1 MPKHKY
7 LVLFRNQPAGDQ
19 PGGGQPSPSPEQMQQ
34 MFAAYKAWMDKFK
47 EDILDM
53 GDKLKSGGRVVTDSG
68 VADGPFVE
76 AKELVGGY
84 MIVSADSYDGAVEV
98 VRACPA
104 AQMPGASL
112 EIRELTGAK
121 M

>member
-1 MPKHKY
+1 MS
-7 LVLFRNQPAGDQ
+7 VQSNQA
-19 PGGGQPSPSPEQMQQ
+19 
-34 MFAAYKAWMDKFK
+34 
-47 EDILDM
+47 
-53 GDKLKSGGRVVTDSG
+53 KSARFSG

-84 MIVSADSYDGAVEV
+84 MIVAADNYDAAVEV
-98 VRACPA
+98 VTACPA
-104 AQMPGASL
+104 AHVPGASL

>member
-7 LVLFRNQPAGDQ
+7 LVLFRNQPAGGQ
-19 PGGGQPSPSPEQMQQ
+19 PSGGQPGPSPEQMQQ
-34 MFAAYKAWMDKFK
+34 MLTAYKGWMEKFK
-47 EDILDM
+47 DDILDM
-53 GDKLKSGGRVVTDSG
+53 GDKLKSGGRVLTASG
-68 VADGPFVE
+68 VTDGPFAE

-84 MIVSADSYDGAVEV
+84 MIVSADNYDGAVEV

-104 AQMPGASL
+104 AHMPGASL